1 MNRTTWLARLLLA
14 LLGLGLL
21 VRLWPSPE
29 VPRLAC
35 DADQVRLDNDGIAFC
50 SIDGQGRVPPVE
62 ALLSLGG
69 RVDLNR
75 ADAETLARLPGIS
88 RSLAEALTEERE
100 ARGPFLDW
108 EEVESVR
115 GVGPTKLRALQAST
129 EIR

>member
-21 VRLWPSPE
+21 VRLWPTPE
-29 VPRLAC
+29 GPRLEC
-35 DADQVRLDNDGIAFC
+35 LPEQVR
-50 SIDGQGRVPPVE
+50 IDGEGTAHCSLDGEGAVPPVE

-75 ADAETLARLPGIS
+75 ADEETLARLPGIS
-88 RSLAEALTEERE
+88 RSLAKALVEERQL
-100 ARGPFLDW
+100 RGPFLDW

-115 GVGPTKLRALQAST
+115 GVGPTRLRALQASA